1 MHPRVRLTL
10 IAYGFV
16 FLSVLTGWLV
26 LGAPRA
32 QTQGLEIS
40 NGFAGAIRPEIPA
53 EPLDGLRDEQ
63 GRALRVP
70 GEVTLVTFLY
80 TTCEDACPTVA
91 QQIRGALDRMDDP
104 PPVIAFSVD
113 PLGDSPRSARAFLAD
128 QSLLGRVRFALGAPV
143 ALQRQW
149 SVYGVNPQTRRSD
162 HTLGVVLLDARGR
175 QRVGF
180 PGDKV
185 TPEGLV
191 HDVEALRAEGA

>member
-10 IAYGFV
+10 IAYGVV

-63 GRALRVP
+63 GRALQVP

-80 TTCEDACPTVA
+80 TTCQDACPTVA

-113 PLGDSPRSARAFLAD
+113 PLGDSRRSARAFLAD

>member
-1 MHPRVRLTL
+1 MHPRVRLTVL
-10 IAYGFV
+10 GYAVV
-16 FLSVLTGWLV
+16 FLAALAGWLL
-26 LGAPRA
+26 LGAPRS
-32 QTQGLEIS
+32 QSQGLELS
-40 NGFAGAIRPEIPA
+40 NGFAGAIRPEVPT
-53 EPLDGLRDEQ
+53 EPLDGLRDER
-63 GRALRVP
+63 GRALRLP
-70 GEVTLVTFLY
+70 AEVTVVTFLY

-91 QQIRGALDRMDDP
+91 QQIRGALDRMEDP
-104 PPVIAFSVD
+104 PPVVAFSVD
-113 PLGDSPRSARAFLAD
+113 PLGDSERSARAFLAE

-185 TPEGLV
+185 TPEGIV
-191 HDVEALRAEGA
+191 HDVEALRREG